1 MGTAQY
7 KNAAITLKAK
17 GISNELWNFVLAQ
30 GAQKL
35 SAKEEIFSLFYYG
48 NYTFRI

>member
-7 KNAAITLKAK
+7 KNAATPLRTSATAL
-17 GISNELWNFVLAQ
+17 SSEVYNLVLAQ

-35 SAKEEIFSLFYYG
+35 SAKEKF
-48 NYTFRI
+48 